1 MAEPA
6 EPAAVL
12 AAVEL
17 AERPRKTIP
26 AALSASHKLQSDQVE
41 LVGTVGVSVGQD
53 SQDSMEPAG
62 SLPRL
67 LPRAHL
73 PVVVVVERISTL
85 NTKLFRAAQ
94 APIAEETEPVVNLML
109 LLLSAHRAEATL
121 VVEAEAEALTVR
133 AVS

>member
-6 EPAAVL
+6 EPVAVL
-12 AAVEL
+12 GAVEL
-17 AERPRKTIP
+17 VERPHKTTP

-41 LVGTVGVSVGQD
+41 LAGTVGVSVGQD

-85 NTKLFRAAQ
+85 N
-94 APIAEETEPVVNLML
+94 P
-109 LLLSAHRAEATL
+109 
-121 VVEAEAEALTVR
+121 
-133 AVS
+133 